1 MKTNLPLHWK
11 LKKLGDVCL
20 EIMGGGT
27 PSTNKNEFW
36 DGNIPW
42 ITSADILGIREV
54 VIRKK
59 TNENG
64 IKNSSTN
71 LLPKGSIIVVT
82 RVGLG
87 KIAIAPCDLCFSQ
100 DCQGLVFKNEIILNS
115 YALFFLSK
123 AVQVFKYESRGTTI
137 NGVTKKQLVNL
148 QIPIPPL
155 AEQEQIVAKIEELF
169 SELDAGVENIKT
181 AQEQLK
187 VYRQSL
193 LKWAFEGKLTNEDV
207 KDGELLEGWKIIELK
222 KVCRKIQ
229 DGSHFSPK
237 IQHDTNDGTKFL
249 YITAKNIRND
259 KMDLKKISYVD
270 KSFHESIYSRCN
282 PEYGDVLLTKDGVNT
297 GEVTLNS
304 IKEPI
309 SLLSSVC
316 LIKTDISILLPNL
329 LKYYIQS
336 PVGRKN
342 LLGKMSGTA
351 IKRIILKRIKDLKI
365 PLPPLSEQLK
375 IVEELE
381 SRLTVCDKLEE
392 DIKFS
397 LARAESLRQSILKQA
412 FEGKLLNFNGET
424 DK

>member
-1 MKTNLPLHWK
+1 MVKIDMKTNLPPYWQIK
-11 LKKLGDVCL
+11 RLGDVCV
-20 EIMGGGT
+20 EIIGGGT

-42 ITSADILGIREV
+42 ITSADIHGIREV

-100 DCQGLVFKNEIILNS
+100 DCQGLILKNEVISNS
-115 YALFFLSK
+115 YALYFLSK

-148 QIPIPPL
+148 QIPVPPL
-155 AEQEQIVAKIEELF
+155 PEQEQIVAKIEELF
-169 SELDAGVENIKT
+169 SELDAGVANIKT
-181 AQEQLK
+181 AHEQLK

-207 KDGELLEGWKIIELK
+207 KDGELPEGWKRFKVKEICIKILGGGTPSTKNKEYWNGNIPWISSADIHGIK
-222 KVCRKIQ
+222 KVLPR
-229 DGSHFSPK
+229 
-237 IQHDTNDGTKFL
+237 
-249 YITAKNIRND
+249 
-259 KMDLKKISYVD
+259 KKITLEAIENSATNFFPAGGIIV
-270 KSFHESIYSRCN
+270 
-282 PEYGDVLLTKDGVNT
+282 
-297 GEVTLNS
+297 VTR
-304 IKEPI
+304 
-309 SLLSSVC
+309 
-316 LIKTDISILLPNL
+316 
-329 LKYYIQS
+329 
-336 PVGRKN
+336 VG
-342 LLGKMSGTA
+342 LGKLAIAPFDLCFSQDNQGLILNKNVVDTDYAVFVLSQAVLSFKQNSRGTTINGVTKKQLA
-351 IKRIILKRIKDLKI
+351 ELEI
-365 PLPPLSEQLK
+365 PIPPLTEQLK

-412 FEGKLLNFNGET
+412 FEGKLVNFKGV
-424 DK
+424 

>member
-1 MKTNLPLHWK
+1 MKTNLPPYWQIER
-11 LKKLGDVCL
+11 LGDVCV
-20 EIMGGGT
+20 EIIGGGT

-42 ITSADILGIREV
+42 ITSADISGIREV

-100 DCQGLVFKNEIILNS
+100 DCQGLILKNEVISNS
-115 YALFFLSK
+115 YALYFLSK

-148 QIPIPPL
+148 QIPVPPL
-155 AEQEQIVAKIEELF
+155 PEQEQIVAKIEELF
-169 SELDAGVENIKT
+169 SELDAGIENIKT

-193 LKWAFEGKLTNEDV
+193 LKWAFEGKLTNENV
-207 KDGELLEGWKIIELK
+207 KDGGLPKGWRKEKLKNLTSILGDGLHGTPNYFENGEYYFINGNNLLSGKIFIKNNTKRVDEKEYNKHKKPLDESSVLVSINGTIGNTAFYKGEKIILGKSACYFNLLENVSKFYIRYFIMSPMFMQYAN
-222 KVCRKIQ
+222 KVST
-229 DGSHFSPK
+229 GST
-237 IQHDTNDGTKFL
+237 I
-249 YITAKNIRND
+249 
-259 KMDLKKISYVD
+259 
-270 KSFHESIYSRCN
+270 
-282 PEYGDVLLTKDGVNT
+282 
-297 GEVTLNS
+297 
-304 IKEPI
+304 
-309 SLLSSVC
+309 
-316 LIKTDISILLPNL
+316 
-329 LKYYIQS
+329 
-336 PVGRKN
+336 KN
-342 LLGKMSGTA
+342 LS
-351 IKRIILKRIKDLKI
+351 LKSMRDMLI
-365 PLPPLSEQLK
+365 PLPCFDEQLK

-392 DIKFS
+392 DIEFS
-397 LARAESLRQSILKQA
+397 LAKAESLRQSILKQA
-412 FEGKLLNFNGET
+412 FEGKLVNFNGET